1 MSTPLHSLLRATAGA
16 LILAVLASCGGGGGG
31 GGGNSPPA
39 ALNISA
45 TAPADGVVGRAYD
58 HTIAVTGGTGARN
71 FTVSAGALPAGL
83 TLGATTG
90 AITGLPAGPAATANF
105 TITVTDSATPQQ
117 SDTQALTLDIVN
129 ALAITTA
136 TLPDTSIGTAYNQAV
151 AATGGTAPHT
161 FSVSTGELPAG
172 LTISSGGVV
181 SGLVTAL
188 ATTESFTIQVA
199 DSSVPQ
205 LTSTQFYTIN
215 VALEI
220 TTTTLPDA
228 LGGEFYSQTL
238 RAQGAAPPYNWS
250 RSAGSMPP
258 GISDPAFATG
268 TVSGTPSSVCAAST
282 SIFTASVSDSDD
294 FNLQTDSQVLSIT
307 VNPVALDITTAL
319 LPAGAVGT
327 PYSGIVQASGG
338 VPPYSFAVTSGT
350 LPSQLGPIVAATG
363 QISGTPDTVETRNFN
378 VTVTDACADTA
389 VQALSITINAAS
401 LGRNNTIATATPLPL
416 GNGLFSASISPSGNP
431 NTFFAPDE
439 DYYRITTQGPLRV
452 AIDINAQVNGS
463 PLDSVIEFVD
473 ANGFVLNTCVA
484 PAFISACVSDD
495 EVPGVQL
502 DSFLQIQINAGLGA
516 TFYLH
521 VVDFRGDARPDMRYD
536 IVMSISN

>member
-1 MSTPLHSLLRATAGA
+1 MTTRRQGLLRATAGA
-16 LILAVLASCGGGGGG
+16 LVLAALTGCGGGGGG
-31 GGGNSPPA
+31 GGGNNPPA

-45 TAPADGVVGRAYD
+45 TAPADGVVGVAYN

-71 FTVSAGALPAGL
+71 FTVSAGTLPAGL
-83 TLGATTG
+83 ALNATTG
-90 AITGLPAGPAATANF
+90 ALSGTPAGPAGTANF
-105 TITVTDSATPQQ
+105 TITVSDSATPAQ

-129 ALAITTA
+129 PLVITTA
-136 TLPDTSIGTAYNQAV
+136 TIPDTSVGVSYNQAIV
-151 AATGGTAPHT
+151 ATGGTAPRT
-161 FSVSTGELPAG
+161 FSVSTGSLPAG
-172 LTISSGGVV
+172 ITLSPDGVL

-188 ATTESFTIQVA
+188 ATTQSFTIRVA

-205 LTSTQFYTIN
+205 LTATQFYTID
-215 VALEI
+215 VTLEI

-228 LGGEFYSQTL
+228 DGGVFYSQTL
-238 RAQGAAPPYNWS
+238 FAQGGAPPYNWS
-250 RSAGSMPP
+250 RMAGSMPP

-268 TVSGTPSSVCAAST
+268 TVSGTPAAVCTATPSS
-282 SIFTASVSDSDD
+282 FTAAVSDSDD
-294 FNLQTDSQVLSIT
+294 FNLQTDTQALSIT

-319 LPAGAVGT
+319 LPAGVVGT

-363 QISGTPDTVETRNFN
+363 QITGTPDTVETRNFS

-389 VQALSITINAAS
+389 VQPLSITVNAAS
-401 LGRNNTIATATPLPL
+401 LGRNNTIGTATPLPL
-416 GNGLFSASISPSGNP
+416 GNATFSASISPSGNP

-439 DYYRITTQGPLRV
+439 DYYRITTSSPLRV

-473 ANGFVLNTCVA
+473 ANGAVLNTCVA
-484 PAFISACVSDD
+484 PAFISPCISDD
-495 EVPGVQL
+495 EVLGVQL

-536 IVMSISN
+536 MVMSISN

>member
-1 MSTPLHSLLRATAGA
+1 MTTRLHGLLRATAGA
-16 LILAVLASCGGGGGG
+16 LTLAILTGCGGGGGG
-31 GGGNSPPA
+31 GGGPPA

-45 TAPADGVVGRAYD
+45 TAPADGVIGVDYN

-71 FTVSAGALPAGL
+71 FTISAGALPAGL
-83 TLGATTG
+83 SLNATTG
-90 AITGLPAGPAATANF
+90 GVTGTPAGPVATANF
-105 TITVTDSATPQQ
+105 TITVTDAGTPQQ
-117 SDTQALTLDIVN
+117 SDTQALTLDVVN
-129 ALAITTA
+129 PLVITTG
-136 TLPDTSIGTAYNQAV
+136 TLPDTSIGTAYNQTIT
-151 AATGGTAPHT
+151 ATGGTAPHS
-161 FSVSTGELPAG
+161 FSVSIGELPTG
-172 LTISSGGVV
+172 LAISAGGVV

-188 ATTESFTIQVA
+188 ATTESFTIRVA

-205 LTSTQFYTIN
+205 LIATQFYTVN

-268 TVSGTPSSVCAAST
+268 TVSGTPAAVCAAST
-282 SIFTASVSDSDD
+282 STFTAAVSDSDD

-307 VNPVALDITTAL
+307 VNPVALDITTSL
-319 LPAGAVGT
+319 LPSGAVGT
-327 PYSGIVQASGG
+327 PYSGVVQATGG
-338 VPPYSFAVTSGT
+338 VPPYSFAVTSGA

-363 QISGTPDTVETRNFN
+363 QITGTPDTVETRGFD

-389 VQALSITINAAS
+389 VQSLSITINAAS
-401 LGRNNTIATATPLPL
+401 PGRNNTTATATPLPL
-416 GNGLFSASISPSGNP
+416 GNATFSASISPSGNP

-473 ANGFVLNTCVA
+473 ANGNVLNTCVA
-484 PAFISACVSDD
+484 PAFIDPCISDD
-495 EVPGVQL
+495 EVLGVQL

-521 VVDFRGDARPDMRYD
+521 VVDFRGDARPDLLYD